1 MYYAEASV
9 RFSSAVDKILMQ
21 ASKVETCPY
30 REKCVLL
37 LLDEMHFSESLV
49 YDKNSAAFVGY
60 TDLGTITIDLLDLE
74 KEITG
79 EVTFHTVGQNHDVRA
94 LFSTAFS
101 FPMHNFHAVM

>member
-30 REKCVLL
+30 REKCALF

-49 YDKNSAAFVGY
+49 YDKHLAAFVGY
-60 TDLGTITIDLLDLE
+60 TDLGTITIDLLNFE

-79 EVTFHTVGQNHDVRA
+79 E
-94 LFSTAFS
+94 
-101 FPMHNFHAVM
+101 